1 MSGLQTEMAAIVLW
15 ERNPFVSLSIT
26 QEQKL

>member
-1 MSGLQTEMAAIVLW
+1 MSGLQMEMAAIVLW
-15 ERNPFVSLSIT
+15 ELNRLVSLSIT